1 MSLYRIPNASFSAV
15 SPIKCNI
22 NCERKKIH
30 VGSGTGFFFEHAEG
44 LYIITNRHVI
54 INESDD
60 YFPDEIT
67 LRLHVD
73 QSDLAKNKEYE
84 VELYDEE
91 NPNWLEHPF
100 DPKVDVVAIPLDL
113 DEIESKFLYA
123 AYNYETTFSYVSH
136 QVNIPFGADF
146 MVMGYPLEFYDDINN
161 LPIIRNATLASIYPI
176 PFRNNQH
183 FLIDSRLH
191 SGSSG
196 SPVLTKPNTLLID
209 NEGKLAAQDQYQP
222 LLIGV
227 YSGTVPMRDELLDDH
242 LGLGSVWFDYLIPEI
257 IEQKPSRD

>member
-1 MSLYRIPNASFSAV
+1 
-15 SPIKCNI
+15 
-22 NCERKKIH
+22 
-30 VGSGTGFFFEHAEG
+30 
-44 LYIITNRHVI
+44 
-54 INESDD
+54 
-60 YFPDEIT
+60 
-67 LRLHVD
+67 
-73 QSDLAKNKEYE
+73 
-84 VELYDEE
+84 
-91 NPNWLEHPF
+91 
-100 DPKVDVVAIPLDL
+100 
-113 DEIESKFLYA
+113 
-123 AYNYETTFSYVSH
+123 
-136 QVNIPFGADF
+136 

-161 LPIIRNATLASIYPI
+161 LPIIRNSTLASIYPI

-257 IEQKPSRD
+257 IEQKPSVASILKCHKV